1 MSVDV
6 TFIGF
11 GEAGRA
17 FAAPGARAFDLKTS
31 DALLRDEMLTA
42 YAVHGVH
49 GAMDAGTALVGAGA
63 VLVLVS
69 ADQALPAA
77 RAYAPHL
84 AAGALWF
91 DMNSVAPTTKRNA
104 ERAVEAVGGRYV
116 DVAVMAPVLP
126 AKKDVPLLVSGPDSA
141 DAAAVLNSFG
151 FSDVAIVGERI
162 GDASAIKMIR
172 SVMVKGLEALSA
184 ECALAAHVAGV
195 SDEVLTSLDASWRE
209 QGWRERIDYNL
220 ERMLVHGL
228 RRAEEM
234 EEAAR
239 TLKDL
244 GIDPVM
250 TRGTIA
256 RERAAGRICG
266 AAPAELAAKLEALRE
281 AGAGKPR
288 RAA

>member
-17 FAAPGARAFDLKTS
+17 FAAPGARAFDVKTS
-31 DALLRDEMLTA
+31 DTVQRAEMLA
-42 YAVHGVH
+42 AFASHGVD
-49 GAMDAGTALVGAGA
+49 GAEDAGTALAGTAA
-63 VLVLVS
+63 VLVLVN
-69 ADQALPAA
+69 ADQALAAA
-77 RAYAPHL
+77 RACAPHL
-84 AAGALWF
+84 AAGVFWF
-91 DMNSVAPTTKRNA
+91 DMNSVAPATKRNA
-104 ERAVEAVGGRYV
+104 ARVIEAAGGCYV

-126 AKKDVPLLVSGPDSA
+126 AKKDVPLLVSGPDA
-141 DAAAVLNSFG
+141 DDAAALLDSLGFG
-151 FSDVAIVGERI
+151 DVAIIGQRV

-195 SDEVLTSLDASWRE
+195 SDEVMNSLDASWRE

-239 TLKDL
+239 MLEDL
-244 GIDPVM
+244 GIDPLM

-256 RERAAGRICG
+256 RERAAGSIGR
-266 AAPAELAAKLEALRE
+266 AAPAELAAKLEALCE
-281 AGAGKPR
+281 AGIGKPR